1 MGFCE
6 WPVAIPASLLDEWNK
21 ATDEEREA
29 ATLLAGRILWT
40 LTGEVFGECTETV
53 RPCFQ
58 PQPVG
63 STYSGGGAG
72 AVFWPG
78 LLNGDPEA
86 SGPCGCRAGCE
97 EVAYDRVALPGA
109 VASVTR
115 VLVDGVEV
123 PASAWR
129 VENWRWLHRV
139 DGGLW
144 PTHQDLHAA
153 DDAPGAFTIT
163 YQRGVPV
170 PADGQLAGG
179 RLAVEL
185 LRGMS
190 GGECALPAGVTS
202 VSRQG
207 VSVELADMREWFT
220 NGVTGVEPVDLWI
233 MAVNPYKSRRP
244 ASISSPNR
252 PRYVRS
258 R

>member
-6 WPVAIPASLLDEWNK
+6 WPVAIPADMLDDWTA
-21 ATDEEREA
+21 ATAADRDA

-40 LTGEVFGECTETV
+40 LTGQVLGQCEETV

-58 PQPVG
+58 PQPG
-63 STYSGGGAG
+63 PSTYSGAG

-78 LLNGDPEA
+78 LLNGDPSA
-86 SGPCGCRAGCE
+86 SGPCGCRTGCE
-97 EVAYDRVALPGA
+97 EVAYDRVALPGP

-123 PASAWR
+123 PATAWR
-129 VENWRWLHRV
+129 VENWRWLHRI
-139 DGGLW
+139 DGALW

-153 DDAPGAFTIT
+153 DDAAGAFTIT

-170 PADGQLAGG
+170 PADGQLAAG

-185 LRGMS
+185 LRGMT
-190 GGECALPAGVTS
+190 GGPCSLPAGVTS

-207 VSVELADMREWFT
+207 LSVELADMREWFT
-220 NGVTGVEPVDLWI
+220 QGVTGVEAVDLWI
-233 MAVNPYKSRRP
+233 MAVNPYKSRAP
-244 ASISSPNR
+244 GGITSPDA
-252 PRYVRS
+252 PRFIRAGA
-258 R
+258 